1 MSGDVVRGQGSNL
14 MFFHRK
20 TQQIQF
26 LLPYTRRCLM
36 LYERICCSVAKSS
49 LILCD
54 LMDCSTPG
62 SSERIRMS
70 NLNQKMQKLK
80 YCPEP
85 ALDFYG
91 YCGIIWSIFI
101 NKIYSP
107 SQDMLAF
114 QPCFEG
120 SIPSS
125 DFYKNWEDLHYARF
139 LC

>member
-1 MSGDVVRGQGSNL
+1 MFGDVIRGQDSNL

-26 LLPYTRRCLM
+26 LLPSTRQCLM
-36 LYERICCSVAKSS
+36 LYERICCCSVAKSC

-54 LMDCSTPG
+54 PMDCSTPG
-62 SSERIRMS
+62 SSERIQTS

-80 YCPEP
+80 CCPEP

-114 QPCFEG
+114 YPCFEG
-120 SIPSS
+120 SIP
-125 DFYKNWEDLHYARF
+125 YKNWEELHYARF